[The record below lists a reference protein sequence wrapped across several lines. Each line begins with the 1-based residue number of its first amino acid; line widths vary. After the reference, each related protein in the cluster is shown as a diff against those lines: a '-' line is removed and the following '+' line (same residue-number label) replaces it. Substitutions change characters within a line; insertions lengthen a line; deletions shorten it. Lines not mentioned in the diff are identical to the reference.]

1 MDGKSKVQTAELTP
15 SWFCST
21 ALPTEHASPHND
33 QFFDQAFRVSRPL
46 NCMKS

>member
-33 QFFDQAFRVSRPL
+33 QLSIRHSGFSVH
-46 NCMKS
+46 